1 MGNIS
6 ELYDNLEKVTKD
18 LKEQRISLQSELS
31 NVDKEISDIR
41 HYIEFYPLNACQGYK
56 AAKMMKDRLIRRRA
70 IKNEMEVIDR
80 IAVMNVSFIGSG
92 RGRIKLTQER
102 DKHYRP
108 RVLKELFEDF

>member
-41 HYIEFYPLNACQGYK
+41 HYIEFYPLNACQGYDIVNIGLHFFLK
-56 AAKMMKDRLIRRRA
+56 NVRPYAASCSEA
-70 IKNEMEVIDR
+70 
-80 IAVMNVSFIGSG
+80 
-92 RGRIKLTQER
+92 
-102 DKHYRP
+102 
-108 RVLKELFEDF
+108 

>member
-41 HYIEFYPLNACQGYK
+41 IILNSI
-56 AAKMMKDRLIRRRA
+56 L
-70 IKNEMEVIDR
+70 
-80 IAVMNVSFIGSG
+80 
-92 RGRIKLTQER
+92 
-102 DKHYRP
+102 
-108 RVLKELFEDF
+108 